1 MTTAT
6 VTVYSIPIDLPEMVD
21 IPGTAGYTMGSVSVG
36 GTATTEHTVPLS
48 AFRMAKYEVTYELW
62 YHVKEWAMNVS
73 PSSYWVTVGRQGTGV
88 SGGAPGVNA
97 QHQVTEVSW
106 RDSIAWC
113 NALSEMAG
121 LTPIY
126 YNAGTTH
133 TRANVYRDSNTGG
146 DINHTDVEWAANGYC
161 LPTEAQWEYVAKYVD
176 GSDWS
181 RGSWASGAT
190 ADWNNQAACDAVS
203 WNDNNSGSVSHP
215 VGGKTANQLGLYD
228 MSGNAW
234 EWCWDWYEA
243 NYTTSSPFTDQD
255 SKGPV
260 TGTNRVIRGGSLAT
274 SAEYSRASSRFEYPP
289 DMGDYGVGLRLVLPA
304 LR

>member
-97 QHQVTEVSW
+97 QHPVTEVSW

-126 YNAGTTH
+126 YNAGAAHTT
-133 TRANVYRDSNTGG
+133 ANVYRNSSTVV
-146 DINHTDVEWAANGYC
+146 DIANTDVEWTANGYR
-161 LPTEAQWEYVAKYVD
+161 LPTEAQWEYAARNKGTSSGDQHAGYEVD
-176 GSDWS
+176 PTIDNCAWYGVNAGSE
-181 RGSWASGAT
+181 T
-190 ADWNNQAACDAVS
+190 
-203 WNDNNSGSVSHP
+203 HP
-215 VGGKTANQLGLYD
+215 VGGKTPNSLGLRD
-228 MSGNAW
+228 MSGNVW

-243 NYTTSSPFTDQD
+243 VYVDGPPFTDLD
-255 SKGPV
+255 SKGPPSALK
-260 TGTNRVIRGGSLAT
+260 RCRRGGSWTNGAAQMAT
-274 SAEYSRASSRFEYPP
+274 SYRSFESP
-289 DMGDYGVGLRLVLPA
+289 DDKSQYLGLRLALPA